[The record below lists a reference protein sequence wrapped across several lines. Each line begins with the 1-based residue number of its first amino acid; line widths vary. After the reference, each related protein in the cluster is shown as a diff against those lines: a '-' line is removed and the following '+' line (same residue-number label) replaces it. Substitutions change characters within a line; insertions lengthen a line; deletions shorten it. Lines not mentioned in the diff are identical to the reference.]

1 MSYITPKTT
10 RGVQE
15 QDVWAAA
22 DAVLQQGQRPT
33 IERVRQH
40 MGRGSPNTVGPM
52 LESWFARLGE
62 RLVAA
67 QGGAGTGERLPQP
80 VQEAMHTLWQTALA
94 QAQTVAQEGL
104 QAQQTQLADAQVA
117 LQAREQQLQQRSD
130 NLQQQKQALDEAL
143 KLAQAQQADLSERLD
158 AMQQQLEQRE
168 QLLQAQRKEF
178 DALQQQRDGERQQ
191 HQAALAAAAQERQR
205 LAEQFSGN
213 EKRWLG
219 ELDRSRQEV
228 EKLKKQQQQ
237 AAQEAQELLAQA
249 RSRQAE
255 LENECLAAQGALTT
269 TQHSLELANERI
281 GELKEALHQ
290 QRPAPEAP
298 APRSGP
304 SLQRRALAQK
314 SLTRRR

>member
-1 MSYITPKTT
+1 MSYTIPKTT

-22 DAVLQQGQRPT
+22 DAVLMEGQRPT

-62 RLVAA
+62 RLGAAA
-67 QGGAGTGERLPQP
+67 QGAAQGRQLPAA
-80 VQEAMHTLWQTALA
+80 VHEAMQALWQIALT
-94 QAQTVAQEGL
+94 QAQTAAQEAL
-104 QAQQTQLADAQVA
+104 QAQQAQLVEAQTA
-117 LQAREQQLQQRSD
+117 LQAHEQQLQQRSD

-168 QLLQAQRKEF
+168 QLLQARRQEF
-178 DALQQQRDGERQQ
+178 DALQQQRDVERQQ
-191 HQAALAAAAQERQR
+191 HRTALEAAAHERQR

-228 EKLKKQQQQ
+228 EKLKKQQLQ
-237 AAQEAQELLAQA
+237 AMQEAQELIAQT

-255 LENECLAAQGALTT
+255 LENECFSAQSALTT

-281 GELKEALHQ
+281 AELKALLQ
-290 QRPAPEAP
+290 QRSAPEAT
-298 APRSGP
+298 APRNGS

>member
-15 QDVWAAA
+15 QDVWTAA

-67 QGGAGTGERLPQP
+67 QSGAGVGERLPQS
-80 VQEAMHTLWQTALA
+80 VQEAIHTLWQTALTQA
-94 QAQTVAQEGL
+94 QAIAQEAL
-104 QAQQTQLADAQVA
+104 QTQQAQLTDAQAV
-117 LQAREQQLQQRSD
+117 LQARELQLQQRSD

-178 DALQQQRDGERQQ
+178 DALQQQRDGER
-191 HQAALAAAAQERQR
+191 QAALAAAAQERQR

-255 LENECLAAQGALTT
+255 LENECLVAQGALTT

-281 GELKEALHQ
+281 GELKEVLHQ

-298 APRSGP
+298 APRGSP